1 MMSDQKQI
9 LVLLAGAPGTG
20 KTYTANKIMQAISG
34 FVSLPLDLFK
44 EHLYDE
50 LGFDNLEEK
59 QLLDAEARAR
69 YYRGIGMLMQEHKM
83 ILGDYP
89 FSRLQ
94 KPALE
99 KLAAKHHYAVITIR
113 LEADIKV
120 LYDRFSQR
128 LHQPPIIHCP
138 IIIHIHS
145 NQLT

>member
-34 FVSLPLDLFK
+34 FVSLLLDLFK

-69 YYRGIGMLMQEHKM
+69 YYRGIGMLM
-83 ILGDYP
+83 
-89 FSRLQ
+89 R
-94 KPALE
+94 
-99 KLAAKHHYAVITIR
+99 
-113 LEADIKV
+113 
-120 LYDRFSQR
+120 
-128 LHQPPIIHCP
+128 
-138 IIIHIHS
+138 
-145 NQLT
+145 

>member
-89 FSRLQ
+89 FKTSSRKIGSQTSLCGYHHQ
-94 KPALE
+94 IRSRHQGTLRSPA
-99 KLAAKHHYAVITIR
+99 KTRPIR
-113 LEADIKV
+113 SPSSWSSHESLSS
-120 LYDRFSQR
+120 R
-128 LHQPPIIHCP
+128 
-138 IIIHIHS
+138 
-145 NQLT
+145 